1 MIKQT
6 PSLGRILTMV
16 AFGLSCFGI
25 LIFLWLNFGGSV
37 PLKPQGYRVTVQF
50 PEATQLAQ
58 EADVRISG
66 VRVGRVKQK
75 QANEQTGLTETV
87 LEIEAR
93 YAPIPADSRA
103 TLRQKTLLGETYVE
117 LTPGT
122 VGSGDDLLADGGE
135 LPAGQVSPTVE
146 LDEILRT
153 FDPVTRQRFSVW
165 LDQQGLAVRGQADAI
180 SAALAELTPFAEE
193 TDDVLR
199 VLRVQG
205 GATRA
210 LIRDTGVVFDAL
222 TERKGQLR
230 DLIVNSNRT
239 WRAVASRDE
248 ELAETFRVLPTFLRE
263 SRITTERTTEFALDT
278 DPLVTQL
285 RPAARQLSPTLI
297 DLDKLAPDLRG
308 FFNDLGPLVRVS
320 RKGIPAAER
329 VLDNTRPLLARLD
342 PFLRQLTPV
351 VDYLGLYKREIAAFF
366 ANDSAVTQAEGPGFV
381 VSGALKY
388 LRVMNPLN
396 PEIMTGY
403 ANRLGTNRYNPYT
416 EPGAY
421 DRIGQRQPL
430 PVFGNYL
437 CTQNP
442 TPSPP
447 PPNEYLSDRL
457 ASEIE
462 KFVFGI
468 GTENVGRAPPCQEQA
483 PLGRLVGQ
491 SGRYPQLQPLP

>member
-1 MIKQT
+1 M
-6 PSLGRILTMV
+6 
-16 AFGLSCFGI
+16 
-25 LIFLWLNFGGSV
+25 
-37 PLKPQGYRVTVQF
+37 
-50 PEATQLAQ
+50 
-58 EADVRISG
+58 
-66 VRVGRVKQK
+66 
-75 QANEQTGLTETV
+75 
-87 LEIEAR
+87 
-93 YAPIPADSRA
+93 
-103 TLRQKTLLGETYVE
+103 
-117 LTPGT
+117 
-122 VGSGDDLLADGGE
+122 
-135 LPAGQVSPTVE
+135 
-146 LDEILRT
+146 
-153 FDPVTRQRFSVW
+153 
-165 LDQQGLAVRGQADAI
+165 
-180 SAALAELTPFAEE
+180 
-193 TDDVLR
+193 
-199 VLRVQG
+199 
-205 GATRA
+205 
-210 LIRDTGVVFDAL
+210 VFDAL

-421 DRIGQRQPL
+421 DRLGQRQPL

-447 PPNEYLSDRL
+447 PPNEYLSERL

-491 SGRYPQLQPLP
+491 SGPLPATAASSVGLHLRCRCEEGGPLRAAGGGSGAPPAARARRDGAARARRSGARAAPRSPARPPRRSWTAARRASRTPSASSRTSATRRCWCSCAASWRAPCSPPTSDG